1 MLTVIRQHTFSWL
14 VNMVLTCCMVLHI
27 NRHHVFNFLVML
39 CCLWCN
45 NVNSYWGVSL
55 EIKMVLWLLVVS
67 PRLMVISRG
76 IWSISWSWH
85 TLLLLVMPITFDS
98 WMSQIIDI
106 YMYILVYEERNWGNL
121 IAVCAVRLR
130 HTYFFNFY
138 IIYIYLKKIKF
149 YMFLR

>member
-1 MLTVIRQHTFSWL
+1 MLTVIRQHAFSWL

-27 NRHHVFNFLVML
+27 DRHHVFYFLVML

-55 EIKMVLWLLVVS
+55 KIKMVLWLLVVS
-67 PRLMVISRG
+67 TRLTVISWV

-85 TLLLLVMPITFDS
+85 TLLLLALPITFDS
-98 WMSQIIDI
+98 WMSQITDI
-106 YMYILVYEERNWGNL
+106 YMYIFVYEGTNWGNL
-121 IAVCAVRLR
+121 IVVCAVQLR
-130 HTYFFNFY
+130 RTYFFNLC
-138 IIYIYLKKIKF
+138 IYIYINKIKV

>member
-98 WMSQIIDI
+98 WMSQIIDLHVHFSLWGEELRQ
-106 YMYILVYEERNWGNL
+106 YDCCMCSAAEAYI
-121 IAVCAVRLR
+121 
-130 HTYFFNFY
+130 FF
-138 IIYIYLKKIKF
+138 
-149 YMFLR
+149 